1 MNTNIF
7 ILCGFL
13 FSLELSAQVCLRGNC
28 IQGFGTMSYADG
40 SRYTGEFR
48 SGLREGKGIYYYQNQ
63 NKYLGEW
70 QKDARHGEGKMEFA
84 NGDVYTGQF
93 NRNFME
99 GKGTM
104 EFGRGDK
111 YFGDWKSNKPHGKG
125 SYYFKTGERYEGDF
139 ENALFTGYGTL
150 YYKSGAYYSG
160 QWKSSKKHGSGEFH
174 DASGKI
180 VAAEWDTDKMVHLN
194 EKKQE
199 PQFEPTSVV
208 ATTNQQQPDHKVVVS
223 TDNSEKIVENPKPKL
238 TEEDEYFDKIF
249 GSAQDSS
256 DNDVVEDNSDVDRFF
271 GDVPREM
278 QKTEE
283 KVQERTESSKEQQV
297 EIAVENKVQETPPAK
312 VHENPAKPS
321 ALENNQ
327 ENESDLPDCN
337 LTFCE
342 SGRGVFKYA
351 DGSKY
356 VGSFR
361 DGEPVGSG
369 TCYYSNGD
377 RYEGEWSNHAPHGEG
392 IMYFTSGLIYGA
404 IWDQGKAVKELSRR
418 KEFIFDAKV
427 PVDYSK
433 EVKIWAVIIGIARY
447 EHMPV
452 LKYSDD
458 DAYKIYAFLKSP
470 EGGALKD
477 QQVKVL
483 IDEDANRNAILTAL
497 NQVFLRADEN
507 DVVMLYYSGHGL
519 EGTFLP
525 IDYDGIQNILKHDE
539 VKDIINK
546 SRAKNKICF
555 IDACHSGSVLAQKGS
570 FSSSLMHFYEDLAQS
585 KGGTA
590 FVMSSKSKEYSLED
604 GGLRQGVFSHFL
616 IRGLKGEAD
625 SDGDETI
632 VLKELFEY
640 IYKNVR
646 EYTGNV
652 QTPMI
657 AGDYD
662 EFMPVGFV
670 RE

>member
-1 MNTNIF
+1 MKTQLLIS
-7 ILCGFL
+7 IGVFL
-13 FSLELSAQVCLRGNC
+13 SLALNAQNCIRGNC
-28 IQGFGTMSYADG
+28 INGFGTMVYADG

-48 SGLREGKGIYYYQNQ
+48 SGLREGKGIYYYYNQ

-70 QKDARHGEGKMEFA
+70 SKDLRQGEGKMEFA
-84 NGDVYTGQF
+84 NGDVYTGIYEQ
-93 NRNFME
+93 NLMQ
-99 GKGTM
+99 GHGVM

-111 YFGDWKSNKPHGKG
+111 YIGLWYANKPNGKW

-139 ENALFTGYGTL
+139 VNALFEGQGTL
-150 YYKSGAYYSG
+150 YYKSGAHFTG
-160 QWKSSKKHGSGEFH
+160 QWKASKKHGLGNFH
-174 DASGKI
+174 DANGKI
-180 VAAEWDTDKMVHLN
+180 VSAEWSADKMIKLQVEEQSKPMEQAVVTAATDQQKDEEHKLDHQEIVL
-194 EKKQE
+194 EKQL
-199 PQFEPTSVV
+199 PI
-208 ATTNQQQPDHKVVVS
+208 
-223 TDNSEKIVENPKPKL
+223 SEK
-238 TEEDEYFDKIF
+238 TESEEEKYFNKIF
-249 GSAQDSS
+249 GSTVDSS
-256 DNDVVEDNSDVDRFF
+256 KSEIVTDNSDVDRFF
-271 GDVPREM
+271 GEKPKE
-278 QKTEE
+278 KKEE
-283 KVQERTESSKEQQV
+283 TKVQHADQVPSSETKP
-297 EIAVENKVQETPPAK
+297 EIKQEIKIQEAIVQEKPIQKIEAK
-312 VHENPAKPS
+312 IEMEP
-321 ALENNQ
+321 
-327 ENESDLPDCN
+327 ESELPDCN
-337 LTFCE
+337 ISFCE

-356 VGSFR
+356 VGEFV
-361 DGEPVGSG
+361 DGEPVGKG
-369 TCYYSNGD
+369 ICYYSNGD
-377 RYEGEWSNHAPHGEG
+377 RYEGQWKNHSPNGEG
-392 IMYFTSGLIYGA
+392 MMYFTSGLIYGA
-404 IWDQGKAVKELSRR
+404 VWDHGKAVKELSRR
-418 KEFIFDAKV
+418 KEFIFDANV
-427 PVDYSK
+427 AVEHSK

-447 EHMPV
+447 DHMPV

-458 DAYKIYAFLKSP
+458 DAYKVYAFLKSP

-477 QQVKVL
+477 QQVRVL
-483 IDEDANRNAILTAL
+483 IDEDASRNAILTAL

-570 FSSSLMHFYEDLAQS
+570 FSSSLMHYYEDLAQS

-616 IRGLKGEAD
+616 IRGLKGDAD
-625 SDGDETI
+625 ADGDQTI

-662 EFMPVGFV
+662 EQMPVGFI